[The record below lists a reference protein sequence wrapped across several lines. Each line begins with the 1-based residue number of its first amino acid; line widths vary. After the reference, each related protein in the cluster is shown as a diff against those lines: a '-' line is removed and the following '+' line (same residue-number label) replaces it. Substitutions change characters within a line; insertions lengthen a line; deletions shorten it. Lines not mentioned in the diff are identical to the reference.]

1 MTEDSDLDLRIDKG
15 SIRRPELA
23 GLLCSLEDV
32 LAAGQGHAEY
42 RSAQLRFC

>member
-23 GLLCSLEDV
+23 GLFCGLEDA
-32 LAAGQGHAEY
+32 LAASQGHAEY